1 MEITTEQKPVIIKL
15 SPSESLAI
23 MSTIVASSKIHNI
36 DTTNKK
42 ITLKI
47 YNDFFVVIVEENNK
61 VTKEVFSDNWDFHI
75 KGK

>member
-1 MEITTEQKPVIIKL
+1 MEIMTEQKPVIIKL
-15 SPSESLAI
+15 SPNESLAI

>member
-1 MEITTEQKPVIIKL
+1 MEIMTEQKPVIIKL